1 MCLINFHVKNHATYD
16 LIVVANRDEFYN
28 RPTAAASFWEDHP
41 NILAGRDLLQ
51 CGTWLGI
58 TKEGRFAALTN
69 FRDPK
74 RAHGRISRGDIV
86 RDYLSTNVTTQDF
99 IHTLAK
105 TREDYG
111 GYNILIGD
119 VNGLV
124 HYNNIFD
131 EVNVVPVGTH
141 SLSNSTLNTPWPKVV
156 KGRNRLQQYVQTNVH
171 NVQLEPLFS
180 IVADEETAS
189 DEDLP
194 KTGVS
199 LEWERVLSPMFI
211 KSPHYGTRAST
222 ILLIDKERNV
232 TFVERTFLN
241 GTFHTERR
249 FDFKIGQA

>member
-1 MCLINFHVKNHATYD
+1 MCLINFHVQNHPVYD
-16 LIVVANRDEFYN
+16 LVVVANRDEFYD
-28 RPTAAASFWEDHP
+28 RPTAVASFWEDHP

-74 RAHGRISRGDIV
+74 RAQGRISRGDIV
-86 RDYLSTNVTTQDF
+86 RDYLSTDVTTQEF
-99 IHTLAK
+99 IDKLSQ

-131 EVNVVPVGTH
+131 EVNVVSVGTH
-141 SLSNSTLNTPWPKVV
+141 SLSNRTLNTPWPKVV
-156 KGRNRLQQYVQTNVH
+156 HGRSRLQQYIQANHCEVQI
-171 NVQLEPLFS
+171 ESLFS
-180 IVADEETAS
+180 IVTDEKQAR
-189 DEDLP
+189 DENLP
-194 KTGVS
+194 ETGVG

-211 KSPHYGTRAST
+211 KSPHYGTRSST
-222 ILLIDKERNV
+222 VVLVDKARHV
-232 TFVERTFLN
+232 TFVERTFLH

-249 FDFKIGQA
+249 FDFKIGQV